1 MENGLLNYMSGNE
14 IIDYV
19 NNYINKSNYNYA
31 VLIDG
36 CWGSGKTYFIKNSL
50 IPALEANEKTGKVRM
65 ENLIIRKLFIFHYM
79 VFHLKK
85 S

>member
-36 CWGSGKTYFIKNSL
+36 CWGSGKTY
-50 IPALEANEKTGKVRM
+50 EKTGKVRM